1 MIGTGFK
8 DRDMEGMMD
17 IHDAE
22 TVQGDGA
29 VQRVRGWR
37 AL

>member
-1 MIGTGFK
+1 VIRTGFK
-8 DRDMEGMMD
+8 DRDMKGMMD

-29 VQRVRGWR
+29 VRCKG
-37 AL
+37 